1 MVRAREDA
9 IMSDVVT
16 VFSDGGCK
24 PNPGRGGWAALLMW
38 EGEKK
43 ELSGGEIDTTNN
55 RMELTAA
62 VRALEALKR
71 PCNVEF
77 YTDSEYLKNGIT
89 SWIKGWKRNGWKTAK
104 GDPVLN
110 RDLWTTLD
118 ALTQKHTITWKWT
131 RGHAGNVHNERVDQ
145 LATQARNQ
153 LGRG

>member
-1 MVRAREDA
+1 MDDA
-9 IMSDVVT
+9 VIIY
-16 VFSDGGCK
+16 SDGGCK
-24 PNPGRGGWAALLMW
+24 PNPGRGGWGVLLIW
-38 EGEKK
+38 EGIEK
-43 ELSGGEIDTTNN
+43 ELSGGELDTTNN

-71 PCNVEF
+71 PCKIEF
-77 YTDSEYLKNGIT
+77 YTDSEYLKNGIS

-110 RDLWTTLD
+110 RDLWMLLD
-118 ALTQKHTITWKWT
+118 EQTQKHTITWKWT

-145 LATQARNQ
+145 LATTARNR